1 MVFNSIFLKIHFDHS
16 RNWQKQR
23 MKIPTYLPALKFFV
37 RKEFFQDEL
46 GYKVKLGQNFAKNLL
61 KKIVLF

>member
-1 MVFNSIFLKIHFDHS
+1 
-16 RNWQKQR
+16 
-23 MKIPTYLPALKFFV
+23 MKIPAYLPALKFFV

-61 KKIVLF
+61 KKIVLFK